1 MTDSA
6 TITDQMKA
14 ACAKREVGMRRR
26 LYPRWVAEGR
36 NGWTEDRADK
46 EIATM
51 QAIADDYDR
60 KVSEEA
66 ARVAPKL
73 I

>member
-1 MTDSA
+1 MVDE
-6 TITDQMKA
+6 ITDAMKA
-14 ACAKREVGMRRR
+14 ACAKREVSMRRR
-26 LYPRWVAEGR
+26 VYPRWVGEGR
-36 NGWTEDRADK
+36 NGWTQDRADK

-60 KVSEEA
+60 KVAEEA

-73 I
+73 L

>member
-1 MTDSA
+1 MIDE
-6 TITDQMKA
+6 ITDAMKA
-14 ACAKREVGMRRR
+14 ACAKREVSMRRR
-26 LYPRWVAEGR
+26 AYAKWVEDPRS
-36 NGWTEDRADK
+36 GWTQDRADR

-60 KVSEEA
+60 KVAEEA

-73 I
+73 L